1 MKFDKPLISIVVPIY
16 NSATYLEYCI
26 ESLSNQTYEN
36 LEIIL
41 VNDGSTDGS
50 LDICNRYKILD
61 ERIII
66 IDQKNEGVSSARNN
80 GINVAKGEFI
90 GFVDSDD
97 FIDKRMYEELFDKI
111 NLEKSQCAALIN
123 FTVKARSSECIE
135 LRSPI
140 SSHKAIEK
148 LFLLQ
153 FPTSMCAYLY
163 KAEIVKQTLVNTEI
177 QFFEDF
183 YFNYNILKKC
193 NSISIH
199 EGEFY
204 HYRENL
210 QGANHQKI
218 SNKVVSCLK
227 IHKKIE
233 NDIISDKNLYDKSLF
248 FHAHCIISM
257 ILKLSI
263 SNPIKK
269 SAVLNIVLS
278 EANSYKSKFINAKY
292 VPYKYSLIIAL
303 FSISPTKAIMIINL
317 LRKPVNNIRNR
328 KSNQNMKTKVNVNY

>member
-16 NSATYLEYCI
+16 NSAPYLEYCI
-26 ESLSNQTYEN
+26 ESLSNQTYKN

-41 VNDGSTDGS
+41 VNDGSTDDS

-61 ERIII
+61 DRIII
-66 IDQKNEGVSSARNN
+66 IDQKNKGVSRARNN

-97 FIDKRMYEELFDKI
+97 FIDKGMYEDLFDKI

-123 FTVKARSSECIE
+123 FTVKARSSELI
-135 LRSPI
+135 SPI
-140 SSHKAIEK
+140 SSYKAIEE

-163 KAEIVKQTLVNTEI
+163 KAEIVKKTLVSI
-177 QFFEDF
+177 DIHFFEDF

-193 NSISIH
+193 SSISIH

-204 HYRENL
+204 HYRKNL

-218 SNKVVSCLK
+218 NSKIVSCLRIHRK
-227 IHKKIE
+227 IKD
-233 NDIISDKNLYDKSLF
+233 DIIYDKNIYDKSLF
-248 FHAHCIISM
+248 FHAHFIISM
-257 ILKLSI
+257 ILKLSL
-263 SNPIKK
+263 SNLTKEKPLVK
-269 SAVLNIVLS
+269 AVSSEVKLYRSKILLS
-278 EANSYKSKFINAKY
+278 KY
-292 VPYKYSLIIAL
+292 VPYQYRLIIAA
-303 FSISPTKAIMIINL
+303 FSISPNKAVASVKIF
-317 LRKPVNNIRNR
+317 RKPVMFIRFLKN
-328 KSNQNMKTKVNVNY
+328 KVQI